1 MNATNLPNELK
12 YNDIVQGKDKEKWLQ
27 GMRNEL
33 GRLIQGFG
41 DSKINNIFSSF
52 QRTKH
57 QKEM

>member
-27 GMRNEL
+27 GMSIEL
-33 GRLIQGFG
+33 GRLTQGFG
-41 DSKINNIFSSF
+41 DTKRNNTFSSF